1 MKIMCLRNKIFA
13 QSTYTLIK
21 VDNIGTL
28 IWMEVLK
35 NDVLSVKYSYHTINV
50 TFWMWHCLFQ

>member
-50 TFWMWHCLFQ
+50 TF